1 LKSKVKRGSSS
12 PELKTQ
18 GVSCHQFYKN
28 KIRCEWA
35 EKGSELEKAYHDQ
48 EWGVPLHDDRLWF
61 EFITLEGAQ
70 AGLSWSTVL
79 NKREGYR
86 NAFDNFDVNK
96 VAQYDEAK
104 ITQLL
109 DNSEIIRNKLKVKS
123 TVNNA
128 RQFIKIQ
135 KEFGTFDAYVWQF
148 IDNKQPKINHWKK
161 SADVPVSTTES
172 DAMFKDLKKRGFK
185 FVGTTICYALM
196 QATGMVNDHTT
207 DCFRYHQQ

>member
-1 LKSKVKRGSSS
+1 MS
-12 PELKTQ
+12 
-18 GVSCHQFYKN
+18 

-35 EKGSELEKAYHDQ
+35 AQGSELEKAYHDQ

-61 EFITLEGAQ
+61 EFLTLEGAQ

-86 NAFDNFDVNK
+86 KAFDNFDVKK
-96 VAQYDEAK
+96 VARYNEKK
-104 ITQLL
+104 IAQLL
-109 DNSEIIRNKLKVKS
+109 ENPKIIRNKLKINS
-123 TVNNA
+123 TITNA
-128 RQFIKIQ
+128 QLFMKIQ
-135 KEFGTFDAYVWQF
+135 KEYGAFDAYIWQF
-148 IDNKQPKINHWKK
+148 VDGKPKVNHWKN
-161 SADVPVSTTES
+161 SADVPVSTAES

-207 DCFRYHQQ
+207 DCFCYHLKQA